1 MRATQ
6 LSVVKITMSLTK
18 YSYIRYVDEAS
29 SIISQPLVSTCQN
42 PSLQGGKK
50 SVSYLCDQRVSL
62 FSNLHNSI
70 TWFSQFYHLVFTIVI
85 IVTWWGVVG
94 LRILAQHPS
103 TDRRTEPDIKLEFF
117 VFSLFFLLQNLLA
130 PVYDWIHHG
139 MDEREEFGRSF
150 EIEEGFVQE
159 EIRIRVL
166 EANPPVCH
174 QWRLD
179 LNWWWGLTWWCWGGI
194 VEASTM
200 WTPGWSQAASG
211 EHSFWGWWWWW
222 SPSDGESNLKRQM
235 ILKVAFQNFKSGKNS
250 RTI

>member
-1 MRATQ
+1 MWSKGFVI
-6 LSVVKITMSLTK
+6 L
-18 YSYIRYVDEAS
+18 
-29 SIISQPLVSTCQN
+29 
-42 PSLQGGKK
+42 K
-50 SVSYLCDQRVSL
+50 S
-62 FSNLHNSI
+62 
-70 TWFSQFYHLVFTIVI
+70 SQFYHLVFTIVI

-166 EANPPVCH
+166 EANPPVYH

-179 LNWWWGLTWWCWGGI
+179 SNR
-194 VEASTM
+194 
-200 WTPGWSQAASG
+200 WTHLMMLRRNRGSQHNVNTRMITS
-211 EHSFWGWWWWW
+211 SIWW
-222 SPSDGESNLKRQM
+222 SF
-235 ILKVAFQNFKSGKNS
+235 ILRLMVMMV
-250 RTI
+250 TIRWWK